1 MECGEASKKTELE
14 TDLEGYLGILSGKN
28 VKKMNILCSYLDI
41 TLDFLKGEQV
51 WLVQWSSRT
60 YQLES

>member
-1 MECGEASKKTELE
+1 MEYGEASKKTELE

-51 WLVQWSSRT
+51 WLVQ
-60 YQLES
+60 